1 MKKNKWKST
10 LKRIILEPLRFL
22 LINII
27 VFLSYKLFM
36 LPIVGGT
43 FKCGGTFKA
52 NTKCGDEI
60 CSDGSCPLTN
70 GLCSDGSKPFFN
82 VGGFWDGFCISKIQ
96 GCILIVLLFLLLL
109 PFVIAT
115 MKHTISKLWTIYAL
129 FPVAILTYLIIA
141 IMR

>member
-43 FKCGGTFKA
+43 FRCGGTFKA
-52 NTKCGDEI
+52 NTKCGDRI

-82 VGGFWDGFCISKIQ
+82 VGFWDGFCISKIQ
-96 GCILIVLLFLLLL
+96 GCILIVLLFLFLL

-129 FPVAILTYLIIA
+129 FPVAILTCLIVA
-141 IMR
+141 MMR

>member
-10 LKRIILEPLRFL
+10 LKRIILEPLRFF

-43 FKCGGTFKA
+43 FRCGGTFKA
-52 NTKCGDEI
+52 NTKCGDGI

-82 VGGFWDGFCISKIQ
+82 VGFWDGFCISKIQ

-109 PFVIAT
+109 PFVLAT

-141 IMR
+141 MMR